1 MNETILKKIAKDLK
15 MRFPSAQISNDLQ
28 YSKGVISQYLNG
40 KRELSENFKEMFEN
54 FYNVKFSDYEN
65 DINDESKKY
74 NGDIEKI
81 AVIDPY
87 SSEEENISENKNG
100 NSFTQLPN
108 GQLLMSMPLIEVEA
122 QAGFLDNYSNVDYLN
137 ETAQHSIIVDK
148 EFRGRYVAFRVKG
161 DSMDDDSKNAI
172 ANNYIVATRE
182 LSRDHWMSKIRY
194 NDFPYWV
201 VYTSE
206 SKYPLLKEIVNHD
219 VENGNITF
227 HSLNDSPEY
236 CDFTLNIDEINA
248 LFYVIDVN
256 RNINNKSY

>member
-1 MNETILKKIAKDLK
+1 MFFD
-15 MRFPSAQISNDLQ
+15 
-28 YSKGVISQYLNG
+28 SKVT
-40 KRELSENFKEMFEN
+40 K
-54 FYNVKFSDYEN
+54 SDV
-65 DINDESKKY
+65 
-74 NGDIEKI
+74 EKI

-137 ETAQHSIIVDK
+137 ETVQHSIIVDK

-236 CDFTLNIDEINA
+236 CDFTLNIDHINA